1 MRNIGK
7 ISKTVLDRS
16 VIKLQKQY
24 KVYDKGASTQLDC
37 ALFSDIGMATGY
49 VAFKD
54 QKCCEHAIIQACNNL
69 FASGV
74 IPNTISI
81 SISMP
86 DSYREIRLKDITRQ
100 ACETADAL
108 GITISGGHTE
118 FVKDLKEPIIS
129 VTALGDP
136 DSEYQGKEKKGTNM
150 DGYDIVMTK
159 WMGLS
164 GTSIIATEKKDELI
178 TRLPAYYIE
187 DARGLGAF
195 ISIKTEAMTAMKDE
209 NTVSMHDVAGGGLF
223 AALWEICSYL
233 KCGCRINLKD
243 IPIRQETVEVCEFFD
258 INPYRLKGDGSL
270 LIVTKTGDSLAKSL
284 INNGVLATVIGH
296 TSQCI
301 DRVIL
306 RDEEVRYLESADTD
320 EIHKVL

>member
-7 ISKTVLDRS
+7 ISETVLDRS
-16 VIKLQKQY
+16 VIKPQKQY

-37 ALFSDIGMATGY
+37 ALFSDMGMATGY

-54 QKCCEHAIIQACNNL
+54 QRSCEHAIIQACNNL

-74 IPNTISI
+74 IPRTISI

-86 DSYREIRLKDITRQ
+86 DSYREIRLKEIIRQ
-100 ACETADAL
+100 ACETAASL

-136 DSEYQGKEKKGTNM
+136 DRTYQDKEIKGLNLE
-150 DGYDIVMTK
+150 GYDIVMTK
-159 WMGLS
+159 WMGIS
-164 GTSIIATEKKDELI
+164 GTSIIATEKKDELMA
-178 TRLPAYYIE
+178 RLPEYYID
-187 DARGLGAF
+187 DAAGLGAF
-195 ISIKTEAMTAMKDE
+195 LSVKTEAETAVKD
-209 NTVSMHDVAGGGLF
+209 NHTVAMHDVAGGGLF
-223 AALWEICSYL
+223 AALWELCSHL

-243 IPIRQETVEVCEFFD
+243 IPVRQETIEVSEVFD
-258 INPYRLKGDGSL
+258 INPYRLRGDGSL
-270 LIVTKTGDSLAKSL
+270 LIVTDDGASLTQRL
-284 INNGVLATVIGH
+284 TDNGVLATVIGH

-306 RDEEVRYLESADTD
+306 RDEEVRYLESIDTD